1 MLVAPLPLI
10 CSLHPLPAFMAVLV
24 AAAEG
29 APSAAGP
36 VNASVT

>member
-1 MLVAPLPLI
+1 MLIDPLMLK
-10 CSLHPLPAFMAVLV
+10 CSPHPLPAFMAVLV
-24 AAAEG
+24 AAAEA